1 MEVKISKRRAIRF
14 IGSASIL
21 AAFFFIASCASL
33 DTWGTTDPPVVR
45 VNVVNPL
52 STTSLG
58 LPTTV
63 YFSVVNVTDE
73 ALTDLT
79 LDVSL
84 NPING
89 VDVPFRSVVI
99 DRIEPRGSWKPDERF
114 SVRGRRPGT
123 TAVYFVVTKDGEF
136 LAKNYCL
143 ITVAPGD

>member
-1 MEVKISKRRAIRF
+1 MENRISKRQAIRF
-14 IGSASIL
+14 IGSALIL
-21 AAFFFIASCASL
+21 AAFFFTASCASL
-33 DTWGTTDPPVVR
+33 DTWGTTDPPIVR

-52 STTSLG
+52 STTSIG

-73 ALTDLT
+73 ALTDLN

-99 DRIEPRGSWKPDERF
+99 DRIEPRGSWKPDVRF
-114 SVRGRRPGT
+114 DVRGRRPGT
-123 TAVYFVVTKDGEF
+123 TAIYFVVTKEGRF

-143 ITVAPGD
+143 ISVPPGD